1 MGDSTKL
8 KKCLGD
14 ADGNEDNNVEVYNWD
29 YGLWN
34 TTMTPHIIKLA
45 PHPTSGAN
53 PKTDVYDAGKFH
65 LAFYDGTSFFFSGLP
80 DSTRDYAVF
89 TTEGTAMILGNSSIL
104 GLDKGAMAVEAA
116 ADAFDANPVTA
127 YFAKGSTTVYT
138 SMDVSCYSASA
149 NLNTCLNK
157 GDKVF
162 LFNSMA
168 LPPASADTD
177 APTISESTGNMYEV
191 VKIGVNPISAT
202 TYDTE
207 DRFYFVVDKVINYDG
222 SATKTRASLSSLSSV
237 WGSDND
243 ATNKNEM
250 GQKVGTQLV
259 VKFEP
264 SADDQYEF
272 VAQCSGRGLCNG
284 DSGLCECFTGYTN
297 DNCDQQSA
305 LAV

>member
-1 MGDSTKL
+1 MG
-8 KKCLGD
+8 
-14 ADGNEDNNVEVYNWD
+14 E
-29 YGLWN
+29 
-34 TTMTPHIIKLA
+34 
-45 PHPTSGAN
+45 
-53 PKTDVYDAGKFH
+53 
-65 LAFYDGTSFFFSGLP
+65 
-80 DSTRDYAVF
+80 
-89 TTEGTAMILGNSSIL
+89 
-104 GLDKGAMAVEAA
+104 
-116 ADAFDANPVTA
+116 
-127 YFAKGSTTVYT
+127 
-138 SMDVSCYSASA
+138 
-149 NLNTCLNK
+149 LNTCLSK

-168 LPPASADTD
+168 LPPSSADTD

-207 DRFYFVVDKVINYDG
+207 DRFYFVVDKVVNYDG

-264 SADDQYEF
+264 SA
-272 VAQCSGRGLCNG
+272 
-284 DSGLCECFTGYTN
+284 GLCECFTGYTN
-297 DNCDQQSA
+297 DNCDQQS
-305 LAV
+305 